1 MIKEFCVMGLI
12 FEELRTLKRVNFSSA
27 IMIAGPEKSGKTM
40 LTNAVCW
47 ETGSLKIEL
56 TLENVSNNCIN
67 VKQVNRLAD
76 VITKVGTYGGL
87 YDTMLC
93 FEKR

>member
-1 MIKEFCVMGLI
+1 MIKEFCVIGLI
-12 FEELRTLKRVNFSSA
+12 FKELRTLKHVNFSSA

-56 TLENVSNNCIN
+56 TLENVSNNCID
-67 VKQVNRLAD
+67 VQQTNRLAD
-76 VITKVGTYGGL
+76 IISKVSTYSRL
-87 YDTMLC
+87 YIMIM
-93 FEKR
+93 